1 MDYKQLEKHF
11 ADYIINLLGP
21 NEELDFQREKKF
33 NSLRGIII
41 GSFIQEIGIIP
52 HVFCFGSFPLKTYL
66 QESDLDITIILEDK
80 LKGTMLSNYSY
91 DYLNK

>member
-21 NEELDFQREKKF
+21 NEELDAQREKKF

-41 GSFIQEIGIIP
+41 GSFQQEIGIMP
-52 HVFCFGSFPLKTYL
+52 HIFCFGSFPLKTYL

-80 LKGTMLSNYSY
+80 SKGTMLSNYSY
-91 DYLNK
+91 DYLNR

>member
-1 MDYKQLEKHF
+1 MDYKLLEKNF
-11 ADYIINLLGP
+11 TDYIINLLGP
-21 NEELDFQREKKF
+21 NEDLDFQRENKF
-33 NSLRGIII
+33 NCLRGIII
-41 GSFIQEIGIIP
+41 TSFIQEIGIIP

-80 LKGTMLSNYSY
+80 IKGTMLSNYSY

>member
-21 NEELDFQREKKF
+21 NEELDAQREKKF
-33 NSLRGIII
+33 NSLRCIFI
-41 GSFIQEIGIIP
+41 GSLQQEIGIMP
-52 HVFCFGSFPLKTYL
+52 HIFCFGSFPLKTYL

-80 LKGTMLSNYSY
+80 SKGTMLSNYSY
-91 DYLNK
+91 DYLNR

>member
-1 MDYKQLEKHF
+1 MDYKLLEKHF
-11 ADYIINLLGP
+11 ADYILNLLGP
-21 NEELDFQREKKF
+21 NEELDSNREKKF
-33 NSLRGIII
+33 NVLRGIVI

-80 LKGTMLSNYSY
+80 IKGTMLSNYSY

>member
-21 NEELDFQREKKF
+21 NDDLDSQREKKF

-41 GSFIQEIGIIP
+41 NSFMQEIGIVP
-52 HVFCFGSFPLKTYL
+52 HIYCFGSFPLKTYL

-80 LKGTMLSNYSY
+80 IKGCMLSNYSY

>member
-1 MDYKQLEKHF
+1 MDYKQIEKNF

-21 NEELDFQREKKF
+21 NDDLDSQREKKF

-41 GSFIQEIGIIP
+41 NSFSQEIGIVP
-52 HVFCFGSFPLKTYL
+52 HIYCFGSFPLKTYL

-80 LKGTMLSNYSY
+80 IKGCMLSNYSY

>member
-21 NEELDFQREKKF
+21 NEELDSQREKRF
-33 NSLRGIII
+33 NSLRAIII
-41 GSFIQEIGIIP
+41 GSFIQEIGIVP

-80 LKGTMLSNYSY
+80 IKGTMLSNYSY